1 MEQQAT
7 CDFFAQC
14 MFFSFYLISLISLI
28 WLENKFTN
36 IIIMLYMAPKV
47 TGDNG
52 EGNAFLEFFIAFTLK
67 DVRQKTYQLNVIMEP
82 LLRSDLKLE

>member
-1 MEQQAT
+1 
-7 CDFFAQC
+7 
-14 MFFSFYLISLISLI
+14 
-28 WLENKFTN
+28 
-36 IIIMLYMAPKV
+36 MAPKV